1 MSSNTQQNLGSTTAL
16 SDTQWAQ
23 LNQLTPSLTPSQ
35 LGWLSGYLAGLAQT
49 QVGAT
54 IPQANPVVGDAA
66 GADKFITILY
76 GSQTGNAKALAQG
89 YKAKLDSAGIAA
101 KLVNMA
107 DYKAK
112 QLKNESHVV
121 VIVSTHGEGDAPDDA
136 IELHDFLSSKKAP
149 KLPNLS
155 FSVLGLGDSSYE
167 FFCQTAKD
175 FDKKLNELGA
185 KRIADRVDCDVD
197 YDDAAEAWGDQ
208 VLNKVQDELKAKGNS
223 HVVAMPHIGKPS
235 LSVATAQYS
244 KKNPFT
250 ASLLE
255 SQKVTGRDSVKD
267 IRHIEISLED
277 SGIQYRPGD
286 ALGVW
291 FKNDPSMVDEL
302 LDLLSV
308 EGEADVTISG
318 ETFALRDVLIEKREL
333 TQSYPSF
340 TTAYAEIANNP
351 ELNALL
357 EDKAG
362 LRAFLGERQIIDI
375 VRQYPAKADPQ
386 ALVDMLRGMTP
397 RLYSIASSQAEVED
411 EVHLTV
417 ALVEYD
423 AHGQIHQGG
432 ASSYLAQR
440 LEEGGEVQVF
450 VEKNDNFRLPESS
463 DTPVIMVGPGTGI
476 APFRAFMQEREAQE
490 AEGKNWLFFGN
501 PNYTQDFLYQT
512 EWQRFVKDGVLSK
525 VSLAFSRDQEDKIYV
540 QHRLLEQGAEV
551 FAWLEQ
557 GAHFYVCGDAN
568 HMAKDV
574 HAALVEIV
582 QKHGAKSAE
591 AAEEYLTALRRAK
604 RYQKDV
610 Y

>member
-1 MSSNTQQNLGSTTAL
+1 MSLNTQQNLGSTTAL

-23 LNQLTPSLTPSQ
+23 LNQLTPTLTPAQ

-49 QVGAT
+49 QTGVSAAQ
-54 IPQANPVVGDAA
+54 PSPMVGDAVSPE
-66 GADKFITILY
+66 KFITILY

-89 YKAKLDSAGIAA
+89 YKAKLDAAGISA

-107 DYKAK
+107 DYKVK
-112 QLKNESHVV
+112 QLKNESHIV

-136 IELHDFLSSKKAP
+136 VELHDFLSSKKAP

-155 FSVLGLGDSSYE
+155 FSVLVLGDSSYE

-175 FDKKLNELGA
+175 FDKKLEELGA
-185 KRIADRVDCDVD
+185 KRIVDRADCDVD
-197 YDDAAEAWGDQ
+197 YDDAADTWSQ
-208 VLNKVQDELKAKGNS
+208 KVLDKVQDELKAKSNS
-223 HVVAMPHIGKPS
+223 HVVSMPHVGKPS
-235 LSVATAQYS
+235 LSVAAAQYS
-244 KKNPFT
+244 KKNPYT
-250 ASLLE
+250 ASLLD
-255 SQKVTGRDSVKD
+255 SQKITGRDSVKD

-277 SGIQYRPGD
+277 SSIQYRPGD

-291 FKNDPSMVDEL
+291 FKNDPVMVDEL
-302 LDLLSV
+302 LGLLELDGSTQVTINDDTLSV
-308 EGEADVTISG
+308 
-318 ETFALRDVLIEKREL
+318 RDALIEKREL

-340 TTAYAEIANNP
+340 ATAYAGLANNP
-351 ELNALL
+351 ELNALI

-362 LRAFLGERQIIDI
+362 LRVFLGERQIIDV
-375 VRQYPAKADPQ
+375 VRQYPAKADAQ
-386 ALVDMLRGMTP
+386 ALVDMLRGITP

-423 AHGQIHQGG
+423 AHGQVHQGG
-432 ASSYLAQR
+432 ASGYLAQR

-450 VEKNDNFRLPESS
+450 VEKNDNFRLPEST

-512 EWQRFVKDGVLSK
+512 EWQRFVKDGVLNK
-525 VSLAFSRDQEDKIYV
+525 VTLAFSRDQEDKIYV

-551 FAWLEQ
+551 FEWLEQ

>member
-1 MSSNTQQNLGSTTAL
+1 MSSNTQKNLGSTTAL

-23 LNQLTPSLTPSQ
+23 LNQLTPSLTPAQ
-35 LGWLSGYLAGLAQT
+35 MGWLSGYLAGLAQT
-49 QVGAT
+49 QVTAT
-54 IPQANPVVGDAA
+54 LPQANGPAA
-66 GADKFITILY
+66 EASSPEKFITLLY

-89 YKAKLDSAGIAA
+89 YKAKLDAAGIAA

-107 DYKAK
+107 DYKVK
-112 QLKNESHVV
+112 QLKNESHIV

-136 IELHDFLSSKKAP
+136 VELHDFLASKKAP
-149 KLPNLS
+149 KLPNLK

-175 FDKKLNELGA
+175 FDKKLAELGA
-185 KRIADRVDCDVD
+185 TRIVNRVDCDVD
-197 YDDAAEAWGDQ
+197 YDEASATWAQQ
-208 VLNKVQDELKAKGNS
+208 VLDKVQDELKAKSNS
-223 HVVAMPHIGKPS
+223 HVVAMPHIGKPT
-235 LSVATAQYS
+235 LSVAAAQYS

-250 ASLLE
+250 ASLLA
-255 SQKVTGRDSVKD
+255 SQKITGRDSVKD
-267 IRHIEISLED
+267 IRHVEISLEE

-302 LDLLSV
+302 LALLEIDGASEVSV
-308 EGEADVTISG
+308 AGDTLSAREA
-318 ETFALRDVLIEKREL
+318 LIEKREL

-340 TTAYAEIANNP
+340 ASAYAQLANNP
-351 ELNALL
+351 ELNALI

-362 LRAFLGERQIIDI
+362 LRAFLGERQIIDV
-375 VRQYPAKADPQ
+375 VRQYPVKTDAQ
-386 ALVDMLRGMTP
+386 SLIDMLRGMTP
-397 RLYSIASSQAEVED
+397 RLYSIASSQNEVED

-423 AHGQIHQGG
+423 AHGHAHQGG
-432 ASSYLAQR
+432 ASSYLTKR
-440 LEEGGEVQVF
+440 LEEGAEIQVF
-450 VEKNDNFRLPESS
+450 VEKNDNFRLPESPE
-463 DTPVIMVGPGTGI
+463 TPVIMVGPGTGI

-490 AEGKNWLFFGN
+490 TDGKNWLFFGN
-501 PNYTQDFLYQT
+501 PNFTQDFLYQT
-512 EWQRFVKDGVLSK
+512 EWQRFVKDGVLDK

-551 FAWLEQ
+551 FEWLEQ